1 MDGSTDDS
9 VTKSDR
15 EVEIES
21 ERERDSD
28 ENMDESD
35 VDSNCENAGL
45 DINVCPIVQYQ
56 WKLTSD
62 K

>member
-28 ENMDESD
+28 ENRDESD

-56 WKLTSD
+56 
-62 K
+62 